1 MPAEMSIGWNDVGP
15 TAPDAVLAKMDR
27 RTFIGRIAFGA
38 FGPTLAVY
46 AQETARI
53 RHIAFLREGVQP
65 IPQPL
70 VQAMRDLGWVEGQN
84 VSFESRYAD
93 NLDQLPDLAA
103 DLVRRKV
110 DLIITAGTGAA
121 RAAKQATADIPI
133 VFSVGGDPV
142 ERGLVGTMSRPGGNL
157 TGFALGIY
165 DEKQLQVL
173 KAALPEISR
182 VAYPVFA
189 GANPSN
195 LVNLDTAKAI
205 GVQIQHVAVQTPD
218 DFALFYSGARQ
229 AGADA
234 ALIPDVARLTP
245 HLKRIGMD
253 VSKSRLP
260 AIGFRRIFAESGGL
274 LSYGPTLSEM
284 DVRMGIQIDKILRG
298 AKPADLPVEQPTRF
312 ELVINLREAKALG
325 VSIPRLVRLGADEL
339 IQ

>member
-1 MPAEMSIGWNDVGP
+1 
-15 TAPDAVLAKMDR
+15 MDR
-27 RTFIGRIAFGA
+27 RTAIGRIAFGA
-38 FGPTLAVY
+38 FGATRAVY
-46 AQETARI
+46 GQQPRRI
-53 RHIAFLREGVQP
+53 WTIGFLREGIDP
-65 IPQPL
+65 IKPSL
-70 VQAMRDLGWVEGQN
+70 VQALRELGWVEGQN
-84 VSFESRYAD
+84 VRFEPRYAD

-121 RAAKQATADIPI
+121 RAAKQASADIPI
-133 VFSVGGDPV
+133 VFSVSGDPV

-165 DEKQLQVL
+165 AEKQLQVL

-195 LVNLDTAKAI
+195 LVKLDTARAI
-205 GVQIQHVAVQTPD
+205 GVQIKHVAVQNPD
-218 DFALFYSGARQ
+218 DFALFYTGARQ

-245 HLKRIGMD
+245 HLKRIGMEM
-253 VSKSRLP
+253 SKSRLP

-284 DVRMGIQIDKILRG
+284 DVRIGIQIDKILRG
-298 AKPADLPVEQPTRF
+298 AKPANLPVEQPTRF

-325 VSIPRLVRLGADEL
+325 RSIPRLVRLGADEL